1 MKVNKIHPMI
11 GLVRYESW
19 KSEWAKKDEIDELSY
34 ISNKYSPEDV
44 LLSCKLF
51 FLILLLMEVEFF

>member
-1 MKVNKIHPMI
+1 MKVNTIHPMV

-34 ISNKYSPEDV
+34 ISNKCSPEGDIAIV
-44 LLSCKLF
+44 QAF
-51 FLILLLMEVEFF
+51 FS